1 MAIGLVLGGVALAT
15 AGAAATVGAELC
27 LKNAIEEAME
37 KKRNKDSDE
46 EDEDEE

>member
-27 LKNAIEEAME
+27 LKNAIEDAIE
-37 KKRNKDSDE
+37 KKRKRDSED